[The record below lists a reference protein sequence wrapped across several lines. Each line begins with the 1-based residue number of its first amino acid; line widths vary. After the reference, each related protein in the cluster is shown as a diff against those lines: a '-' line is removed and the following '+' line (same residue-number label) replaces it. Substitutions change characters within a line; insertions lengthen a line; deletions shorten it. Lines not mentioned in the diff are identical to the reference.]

1 MTDFNHEFSRIIQA
15 LQLSQKKGLFNLDE
29 AAAVHSSII
38 NIQKMDLQKS
48 ENMTTPIPNG
58 PSVQEH
64 HQLVNERDTLVNEK
78 DLLVN
83 ERNTLV
89 NERNTLVNEKNS
101 LMNERCQLVSLL
113 EEYKN
118 AIEEFKK
125 QHDEQLFHLQT
136 EKERNKELKM
146 KMNMLE
152 KENIDLKNDLTELVN
167 SDPGEDDEDEL
178 IPVVSNKKK

>member
-1 MTDFNHEFSRIIQA
+1 MTDFNHEFSRIIQG
-15 LQLSQKKGLFNLDE
+15 LQLSQKKGCFNLDE

-38 NIQKMDLQKS
+38 NIQKMNLQNNEKTR
-48 ENMTTPIPNG
+48 EPNG
-58 PSVQEH
+58 PNVQEH
-64 HQLVNERDTLVNEK
+64 QQIL
-78 DLLVN
+78 N

-89 NERNTLVNEKNS
+89 NERNTLVNDKNS
-101 LMNERCQLVSLL
+101 LMNERSQLVSLL

-146 KMNMLE
+146 KINMLE

-178 IPVVSNKKK
+178 IPVVLNKKK